1 MDLTREEVEGM
12 LDAVCCET
20 CTWETGAVI
29 QCSLCDN
36 HSRWKRPPADKPD
49 DLPRLA
55 RSWLEMEARCERMV
69 RLLRAESDLRYAEA
83 TAKPGV
89 SWLEDERDA
98 ALAACHAAGDLE
110 E

>member
-55 RSWLEMEARCERMV
+55 RSWLEMEARCER
-69 RLLRAESDLRYAEA
+69 LRELGMSAGVLGDAMTNDQWVAAWARHREAMRACES
-83 TAKPGV
+83 
-89 SWLEDERDA
+89 
-98 ALAACHAAGDLE
+98 HGDLE